1 MLSYFISVVF
11 NMNRKIVL
19 LIIAIIII
27 IAGVFV
33 VFSSQNQQVKNNMT
47 NNIKNNTTTDIS
59 NWTLSNDTQKDTQQS
74 SSNKNI
80 NKDPE
85 YNSDE
90 YVQRWDSSQKDGDSW
105 AYTHSQPTKTED
117 GHTYK
122 RMYNPD
128 TGENYW
134 GYMY

>member
-1 MLSYFISVVF
+1 MDK
-11 NMNRKIVL
+11 KIIL

-27 IAGVFV
+27 IAGIFL
-33 VFSSQNQQVKNNMT
+33 VFSSQSHPVKNNT
-47 NNIKNNTTTDIS
+47 ANNTTS
-59 NWTLSNDTQKDTQQS
+59 NVNITNQTVSNDTQKNTQKDSQKDTVKES
-74 SSNKNI
+74 SSNEKTS
-80 NKDPE
+80 KDPK
-85 YNSDE
+85 YNSED
-90 YVQRWDSSQKDGDSW
+90 YVERWDSSQRDGDTW

>member
-1 MLSYFISVVF
+1 
-11 NMNRKIVL
+11 MNKKIIL

-27 IAGVFV
+27 AAGIFAVFT
-33 VFSSQNQQVKNNMT
+33 SQNQPVKNNAT
-47 NNIKNNTTTDIS
+47 NNTTNSVNIT
-59 NWTLSNDTQKDTQQS
+59 NWTLSNETKENAVSQS
-74 SSNKNI
+74 SSNEKTE
-80 NKDPE
+80 KDPK
-85 YNSDE
+85 YNSED
-90 YVQRWDSSQKDGDSW
+90 YVERWDSSQKDGDTW